1 MGYFDRLKV
10 KWGISSNRQLWI
22 IFIVFGLT
30 GSSSVKVA
38 RPFLEYIGLT
48 PTAFADFPL
57 GGMVYW
63 ILRILAIFPSTKYCC
78 CALVH
83 SSFNSTSFG
92 NLKRKYSVEWGLNDF
107 FRSLS
112 LSWL

>member
-38 RPFLEYIGLT
+38 RPFLDYIGLT
-48 PTAFADFPL
+48 PTTFADFPL
-57 GGMVYW
+57 GGMLYW
-63 ILRILAIFPSTKYCC
+63 ILRILAIFPISRYCC
-78 CALVH
+78 CALVPLL
-83 SSFNSTSFG
+83 SIQLLG
-92 NLKRKYSVEWGLNDF
+92 NLKILRMGLKV
-107 FRSLS
+107 LS
-112 LSWL
+112 EP

>member
-38 RPFLEYIGLT
+38 RPFLDYIGLT

-57 GGMVYW
+57 GGMLYW
-63 ILRILAIFPSTKYCC
+63 ILCIIAIFPIYQVLLLCFG
-78 CALVH
+78 A

-92 NLKRKYSVEWGLNDF
+92 NLKRKYYVEWG
-107 FRSLS
+107 
-112 LSWL
+112 